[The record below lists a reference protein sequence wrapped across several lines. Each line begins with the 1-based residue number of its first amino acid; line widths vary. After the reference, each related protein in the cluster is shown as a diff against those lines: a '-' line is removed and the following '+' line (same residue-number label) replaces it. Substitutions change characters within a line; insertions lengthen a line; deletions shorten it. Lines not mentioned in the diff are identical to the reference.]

1 MCGFV
6 GYIYGADRKLEND
19 KEILDAMM
27 ERIVHRGPDS
37 AGVYTDDDISLG
49 FRRLSIID
57 LSDCGNQPFYS
68 KDGRYVMVFNGEI
81 YNYKTLRKD
90 LKAKGYEFISE
101 TDSEVIIRGFEEYGE
116 DIVAKLRGMFA
127 FCIWDTQ
134 EKRALLAR
142 DGFGIKPLYYTDY
155 TTDGSLLFGS
165 EIKSFLDHPNFI
177 KALNKEAIQPFLT
190 FQYNPLDETLFKG
203 VYKLEPAHY
212 MLYQNGKMQ
221 TVKYW
226 DKAFH
231 DETSEPAQEDID
243 YYVEKIKASIDESV
257 ELHAMSDVKV
267 GSFLSGGVDSSLVTA
282 LLEPQQSFSVGFKEY
297 EDMFNETIH
306 AQKLSEQL
314 GIENKSRYISGQQA
328 FDNLEDIIYYL
339 DEPDANYSIVPL
351 YFLNQLAAENVT
363 VVLSGEGADEL
374 FGGYEWYQPSHI
386 EKDYYNKLPLGMRRF
401 INRLLPSGQKPS
413 RLKQLAER
421 SVTPVEEK
429 FIGQALVFPDAQAHA
444 ILNEKYRSNQTS
456 TDICA
461 PYYAQVAGQS
471 DLQKMQYLDLNVWM
485 PGDILL
491 KADKM
496 SMAHSLELRV
506 PFLDKEV
513 MEMAKGIPDEYR
525 TTAKQTKVAL
535 RKAAEDVLPEEWAK
549 RKKLGFPTPI
559 RHWLREEPFYS
570 NIKAMFESDLAA
582 EFFDQETLLQLLE
595 DHRQEKADL
604 GHQIYAVYVFLLWY
618 TIYFIKDQG
627 ACKTLAPET
636 ADIA

>member
-37 AGVYTDDDISLG
+37 AGVYTDEDISLG

-90 LKAKGYEFISE
+90 LKAKGYDFISE

-116 DIVAKLRGMFA
+116 DIVSKLRGMFA

-134 EKRALLAR
+134 DKRALLAR

-177 KALNKEAIQPFLT
+177 KALNKEAIRPFLT
-190 FQYNPLDETLFKG
+190 FQYNPLDESFFKG

-212 MLYQNGKMQ
+212 MLYQNGKMK

-226 DKAFH
+226 NKAFH

-243 YYVEKIKASIDESV
+243 YYVEKIKASVNESV

-282 LLEPQQSFSVGFKEY
+282 LLDPQQSFSVGFKEY
-297 EDMFNETIH
+297 EDMFNETVH

-314 GIENKSRYISGQQA
+314 GIENKSRYISGQEA
-328 FDNLEDIIYYL
+328 FDRLEDIIYYL

-351 YFLNQLAAENVT
+351 YFLNQLAAENVK

-386 EKDYYNKLPLGMRRF
+386 ETDYYNKLPLGMRRF

-429 FIGQALVFPDAQAHA
+429 FIGQALVFPDAQANA
-444 ILNEKYRSNQTS
+444 ILKEKYRSKQTS

-582 EFFDQETLLQLLE
+582 EFFDQEAILQLLE
-595 DHRQEKADL
+595 DHRQEEADL

-627 ACKTLAPET
+627 ACKTLAPEVS
-636 ADIA
+636 DIA